1 MDTSL
6 AALSSVVSSSAGLL
20 AACSLRVRAGDSFIR
35 LMPAGEFTAPRG
47 ALAGAGPWHLTPQAA
62 QRLIAANSSRQA
74 EILID
79 FEHQTLLAAEN
90 GKPVP
95 AAGWIDPR
103 SLEYRPDGDEPGLYG
118 RVTWAG
124 DTAALIAADQY
135 RYLSPVFTYDAHTGE
150 PLDLLHVGLTNFPA
164 IDAPLVA
171 ALSRAHPPVTARGG
185 DASAPTQEDPDV
197 NELLK
202 KLLAKLGLAEDASE
216 DDALAAIAKLQDSAA
231 QAEAAT
237 AEVAALKA
245 AAPDPTQFVP
255 RAVFEAER
263 AERVK
268 LAALTAQSDVT
279 RMIDEAIQDGRLL
292 EPQRAYAEQLGKTNL
307 AALKGL
313 IDSAAPIAA
322 LKGLQTQGQPPAGA
336 GGDTAPDAAA
346 LAVCRALGLSPE
358 EYAKGKLTTEGR

>member
-6 AALSSVVSSSAGLL
+6 AALSSAVSSSAGLL

-95 AAGWIDPR
+95 AAGWVDPR
-103 SLEYRPDGDEPGLYG
+103 SLEFRADGDEPGLYG

-185 DASAPTQEDPDV
+185 APSAPTPEDPM

-202 KLLAKLGLAEDASE
+202 KLLAKLGLSEDASE
-216 DDALAAIAKLQDSAA
+216 DDALAALAKLQDSAT

-245 AAPDPTQFVP
+245 ATPDPTQYVP
-255 RAVFEAER
+255 LAVFEAER
-263 AERVK
+263 AERMK
-268 LAALTAQSDVT
+268 LAALTAQGDVT
-279 RMIDEAIQDGRLL
+279 RMIDEAIADGRLL
-292 EPQRAYAEQLGKTNL
+292 EPQRAYAEQLGKTDL